1 MSGSRPE
8 AEAVTKSI
16 GTVVEG
22 FSTCAFCTSAVTRF
36 WLVFQLKESA
46 AEAEAASIATRIAPS
61 KILVCPREIDAP
73 QKAEKERGC
82 VVRGL

>member
-22 FSTCAFCTSAVTRF
+22 FSTCAFCTSAVTRSSNVL
-36 WLVFQLKESA
+36 LVGPRLEPPLEVGSYLVP
-46 AEAEAASIATRIAPS
+46 AEDG
-61 KILVCPREIDAP
+61 RE
-73 QKAEKERGC
+73 
-82 VVRGL
+82 